1 MDMDTAYLFL
11 NGEFEQGKTPVFSFK
26 KENLTIAVDGGIRHL
41 AGLDIVPDIIIG
53 DLDSVG
59 ADQLRWCREHNV
71 VIKQYPPEKNETDF
85 ELALE
90 YAITHGAGKIIVF
103 GALGGRIDHTI
114 ANISLISS
122 SRYEGKD
129 ITIIAAG
136 EEITFIHSKSI
147 VSGKAGDLISLLPW
161 GKKADG
167 VTTTNL
173 KYVLQDETLYP
184 DRSRGMSNVMMAD
197 DAIIECRKGKL
208 LCVHK
213 FM

>member
-1 MDMDTAYLFL
+1 MDSAYLFL
-11 NGEFEQGKTPVFSFK
+11 NGEFEQ
-26 KENLTIAVDGGIRHL
+26 ENTRAIPIKNESLIVAVDGGIRHL
-41 AGLDIVPDIIIG
+41 AALEIIPDILIG
-53 DLDSVG
+53 DLDSVE
-59 ADQLRWCREHNV
+59 ANQLRWCRQQNV
-71 VIKQYPPEKNETDF
+71 VILQYPPEKNETDF

-90 YAITHGAGKIIVF
+90 YVITQGAGKIIVF
-103 GALGGRIDHTI
+103 GALGGRIDHTL

-122 SRYEGKD
+122 SRYDGRD
-129 ITIIAAG
+129 IKIIAAR
-136 EEITFIHSKSI
+136 EEIFFIQPSCI
-147 VSGKAGDLISLLPW
+147 VNGKTGDLISLLPW
-161 GKKADG
+161 GNMVEG

-197 DAIIECRKGKL
+197 NAIIECRKGKL